1 MSVPDNALA
10 PVRQFEIGM
19 PGEER
24 RELRLDRLLDQPFRA
39 APQNFGQ
46 RIVNL
51 IWLTERDNSILVHG
65 VTLLR
70 EARVGVAPTPL
81 RRSNHT
87 VITHFPHSS
96 ASSSGSRSATS
107 GKRVASSSAMR
118 LCSSRL
124 RAFKIVWRAASR
136 ISACLKMYRD

>member
-1 MSVPDNALA
+1 MPMPDNALA

-24 RELRLDRLLDQPFRA
+24 RELRLDRLPDQPLRA

-46 RIVNL
+46 RIVNF
-51 IWLTERDNSILVHG
+51 IWLTERDNTILVHG

-87 VITHFPHSS
+87 VITHFP
-96 ASSSGSRSATS
+96 A
-107 GKRVASSSAMR
+107 
-118 LCSSRL
+118 
-124 RAFKIVWRAASR
+124 
-136 ISACLKMYRD
+136 